1 MLQITRGGVHM
12 SKSNPNE
19 LSKSEVYNTK
29 LNKMP
34 VPGEGLDDTEFSAEE
49 AAEVFMNNPSSE
61 KTSKD
66 QQ

>member
-1 MLQITRGGVHM
+1 M

-61 KTSKD
+61 KTSKN

>member
-1 MLQITRGGVHM
+1 MN
-12 SKSNPNE
+12 KSNSNE
-19 LSKSEVYNTK
+19 LTKSQVYNTK

-61 KTSKD
+61 KAAKK